1 MLPLNRIY
9 TPQELR
15 AMSRLTPTDL
25 CAPLPAREIT
35 GRQAGV
41 SRGRALLILGQR
53 LFGRTV
59 LRRQAPS
66 AT

>member
-1 MLPLNRIY
+1 MLPFNRVY

-15 AMSRLTPTDL
+15 AASRLVLADHHRPVV
-25 CAPLPAREIT
+25 ARDMT
-35 GRQAGV
+35 ARRADV
-41 SRGRALLILGQR
+41 SRGRALLGLGQR
-53 LFGRTV
+53 LFGRSG